1 MIARAESLRG
11 GGVVVEENELK
22 ISRMLFSSKEP
33 KIYAKPHDHH
43 WKYRR
48 YIFLQ
53 QDATRYRVNI

>member
-1 MIARAESLRG
+1 
-11 GGVVVEENELK
+11 
-22 ISRMLFSSKEP
+22 MLFSSKEP